1 VTRQHI
7 KGDFNVTS
15 QRDLKIAFDLAE
27 ADTNRSEMVGFATY
41 DSELSYSVKLIEQ
54 GGREYLT
61 PDRWSGD
68 VEMFPNLLGP
78 GAKEPW
84 EPVRL
89 SRRDRR
95 GMLLRFS
102 RLADKKSGQIEKF
115 ADRYGF
121 LGICNA
127 HGLPSHHKVGQ
138 SCDTGDDEAVDHW
151 RTLSDWVAT
160 VLRVSADLL
169 RHAKNSNDG
178 GIGRD
183 KDWRTI
189 FQLYD
194 EDIATPSTFHD
205 AKHELVGAVNFAL
218 EIAYLRPQL
227 DWSQPNPRWAING
240 RWRWADIALQL
251 AAQIIGGSL
260 ANCFECG
267 QPYRT
272 TRTPQAGRLNY
283 CEECRDGPYP
293 ARNRKQAQ
301 RTRES
306 KIANA

>member
-1 VTRQHI
+1 
-7 KGDFNVTS
+7 
-15 QRDLKIAFDLAE
+15 
-27 ADTNRSEMVGFATY
+27 
-41 DSELSYSVKLIEQ
+41 
-54 GGREYLT
+54 
-61 PDRWSGD
+61 
-68 VEMFPNLLGP
+68 
-78 GAKEPW
+78 
-84 EPVRL
+84 
-89 SRRDRR
+89 
-95 GMLLRFS
+95 MLFRFS
-102 RLADKKSGQIEKF
+102 RLADMESKQIELF

-127 HGLPSHHKVGQ
+127 HGLPSHHKVGP
-138 SCDTGDDEAVDHW
+138 SCQIEGDEAVDHW

-205 AKHELVGAVNFAL
+205 AKRELVIAVNFAL
-218 EIAYLRPQL
+218 EIASVRPQL
-227 DWSQPNPRWAING
+227 DWSQPNPRWAIKG
-240 RWRWADIALQL
+240 SGSRWADIALQL

-260 ANCFECG
+260 ANCSECG
-267 QPYRT
+267 KPYRT

-306 KIANA
+306 EIANA